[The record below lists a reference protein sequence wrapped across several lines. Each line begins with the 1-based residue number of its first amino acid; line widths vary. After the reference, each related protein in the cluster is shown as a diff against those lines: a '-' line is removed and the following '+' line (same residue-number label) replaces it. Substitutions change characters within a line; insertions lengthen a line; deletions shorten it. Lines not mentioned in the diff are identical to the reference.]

1 MMTKFNVEDV
11 YIFNPE
17 RECMSR
23 EDLKELQLRRLQSIV
38 KYAYEN
44 VPFYQNSFD
53 KAGVKPEDIK
63 TLEDIQLL
71 PFITKDD
78 LRNTYPFDL
87 QAAPK
92 EDWVE
97 VHSTSGT
104 TGIPTVAAYTQKDL
118 DIWAECTARG
128 LASVGVHKNDI
139 VNVAYGFGLFTGGH
153 GAQYGAQKI
162 GALAVPMSSGNTQR
176 QMNFLKDFP
185 ADFLCCTP
193 SYALYLAESFE
204 KEGIDPHSIPLRGG
218 LYGAEMWTE
227 EIRAKLE
234 KKFGISAQNIYGL
247 TEVMGPGVST
257 ECHIK
262 DGMHIAEDHFY
273 PEIIDPKTL
282 EVLPEGSEGE
292 IVFTTLTKTGMPVIR
307 YRTKDISSLCY
318 DKCECGRTTVRMSRI
333 TGRSDDMLKVK
344 GVIVFPKQI
353 EEVIMKMD
361 ELSPAYQIIVSRPDT
376 LDMIEVQVEIDQ
388 STFKD
393 SIVDLEGFKR
403 KISKKIK
410 EAIGIGVKVTL
421 AEPYSLPR
429 SEGKAVRVIDQ
440 RDFS

>member
-1 MMTKFNVEDV
+1 MTKFNVEDV

-227 EIRAKLE
+227 EIRNKLE

>member
-1 MMTKFNVEDV
+1 MTKFNVEDV

-53 KAGVKPEDIK
+53 NAGVKPEDIK

-227 EIRAKLE
+227 EIRDKLE

>member
-1 MMTKFNVEDV
+1 MTKFKEEDV
-11 YIFNPE
+11 YIFNKE
-17 RECMSR
+17 KECMNR
-23 EDLKELQLRRLQSIV
+23 EEFRELQLRRLKKV
-38 KYAYEN
+38 VRYAYDN
-44 VPFYQNSFD
+44 VPFYRNLYD
-53 KAGVKPEDIK
+53 KNNVSPDDIK

-128 LASVGVHKNDI
+128 LASVGVHKKDI
-139 VNVAYGFGLFTGGH
+139 VNIAYGFGLFTGGH

-162 GALAVPMSSGNTQR
+162 GALAVPMSSGNTKK

-193 SYALYLAESFE
+193 SYALYIAESFE
-204 KEGIDPHSIPLRGG
+204 RAGIDTKTVPIKGG
-218 LYGAEMWTE
+218 VFGAEMWTE
-227 EIRAKLE
+227 EIRQKLE
-234 KKFGISAQNIYGL
+234 DKFGISAQNIYGL

-273 PEIIDPKTL
+273 PEIIDPNTL
-282 EVLPEGSEGE
+282 EVLPEGETGE
-292 IVFTTLTKTGMPVIR
+292 IVFTSLTKTGMPVIR
-307 YRTKDISSLCY
+307 YRTKDITSLNY

-333 TGRSDDMLKVK
+333 IGRSDDMLKVK

-353 EEVIMKMD
+353 EEVIMAMD

-376 LDMIEVQVEIDQ
+376 LDEIEVQVEIDQ
-388 STFKD
+388 ATFSD
-393 SIVDLEGFKR
+393 SMTNLEEFKY
-403 KISKKIK
+403 KIGKEIK

-421 AEPYSLPR
+421 AEPYSIPR
-429 SEGKAVRVIDQ
+429 SEGKAKRVIDK
-440 RDFS
+440 RNFN

>member
-1 MMTKFNVEDV
+1 MTKFKEEDV
-11 YIFNPE
+11 YIFNKE
-17 RECMSR
+17 KECMNR
-23 EDLKELQLRRLQSIV
+23 EEFRELQLRRLKKV
-38 KYAYEN
+38 VRYAYDN
-44 VPFYQNSFD
+44 VPFYRNLYD
-53 KAGVKPEDIK
+53 KNNVSPDDIK

-104 TGIPTVAAYTQKDL
+104 TGIPTVVAYTQKDL

-128 LASVGVHKNDI
+128 LASVGVHKKDI
-139 VNVAYGFGLFTGGH
+139 VNIAYGFGLFTGGH

-162 GALAVPMSSGNTQR
+162 GALAVPMSSGNTKK

-193 SYALYLAESFE
+193 SYALYIAESFE
-204 KEGIDPHSIPLRGG
+204 RAGIDPKTVPIKGG
-218 LYGAEMWTE
+218 VFGAEMWTE
-227 EIRAKLE
+227 EIRQKLE
-234 KKFGISAQNIYGL
+234 DKFGISAQNIYGL

-273 PEIIDPKTL
+273 PEIIDPNTL
-282 EVLPEGSEGE
+282 EVLPEGETGE
-292 IVFTTLTKTGMPVIR
+292 IVFTSLTKTGMPVIR
-307 YRTKDISSLCY
+307 YRTKDITSLNY

-333 TGRSDDMLKVK
+333 IGRSDDMLKVK

-353 EEVIMKMD
+353 EEVIMAMD

-376 LDMIEVQVEIDQ
+376 LDEIEVQVEIDQ
-388 STFKD
+388 ATFSD
-393 SIVDLEGFKR
+393 SMTNLEEFKY
-403 KISKKIK
+403 KVGKEIK

-421 AEPYSLPR
+421 AEPYSIPR
-429 SEGKAVRVIDQ
+429 SEGKAKRVIDK
-440 RDFS
+440 RNFN

>member
-1 MMTKFNVEDV
+1 MTKFKEEEV

-17 RECMSR
+17 IECMSR
-23 EDLKELQLRRLQSIV
+23 EDMKKLQLERLQKVV
-38 KYAYEN
+38 KYAYDN
-44 VPFYQNSFD
+44 VEFYKNLYD
-53 KAGVKPEDIK
+53 EAGVKPEDIK

-104 TGIPTVAAYTQKDL
+104 TGIPTVAAYTQNDL
-118 DIWAECTARG
+118 EVWGEVVARG
-128 LASVGVHKNDI
+128 LASLGVHKNDI

-162 GALAVPMSSGNTQR
+162 GALAVPMSSGNTQK

-204 KEGIDPHSIPLRGG
+204 KQGLDPKEIPLKGG

-227 EIRAKLE
+227 EIRQKLE
-234 KKFGISAQNIYGL
+234 NKFDISAQNIYGL
-247 TEVMGPGVST
+247 TEVMGPGVSV

-273 PEIIDPKTL
+273 PEIINPDTL
-282 EVLPEGSEGE
+282 EVQPEGTEGE

-307 YRTKDISSLCY
+307 YRTKDITSLHY
-318 DKCECGRTTVRMSRI
+318 DKCDCGRTTVKMSRI

-361 ELSPAYQIIVSRPDT
+361 ELSPAYQIVVSRPGI
-376 LDMIEVQVEIDQ
+376 LDVIEVQVEIDQ
-388 STFKD
+388 ANFSD
-393 SIVDLEGFKR
+393 SMGNLEALR
-403 KISKKIK
+403 LTIAHKIK

-429 SEGKAVRVIDQ
+429 SEGKAVRVIDK

>member
-1 MMTKFNVEDV
+1 MTKFNVEDV

-227 EIRAKLE
+227 EIR
-234 KKFGISAQNIYGL
+234 
-247 TEVMGPGVST
+247 
-257 ECHIK
+257 
-262 DGMHIAEDHFY
+262 
-273 PEIIDPKTL
+273 
-282 EVLPEGSEGE
+282 
-292 IVFTTLTKTGMPVIR
+292 
-307 YRTKDISSLCY
+307 
-318 DKCECGRTTVRMSRI
+318 
-333 TGRSDDMLKVK
+333 
-344 GVIVFPKQI
+344 
-353 EEVIMKMD
+353 
-361 ELSPAYQIIVSRPDT
+361 
-376 LDMIEVQVEIDQ
+376 
-388 STFKD
+388 
-393 SIVDLEGFKR
+393 
-403 KISKKIK
+403 
-410 EAIGIGVKVTL
+410 
-421 AEPYSLPR
+421 
-429 SEGKAVRVIDQ
+429 
-440 RDFS
+440 

>member
-1 MMTKFNVEDV
+1 MTKFKEEDV
-11 YIFNPE
+11 YIFNKE

-23 EDLKELQLRRLQSIV
+23 EEFRELQLRRLKKV
-38 KYAYEN
+38 VRYAYDN
-44 VPFYQNSFD
+44 VPFYRNLYD
-53 KAGVKPEDIK
+53 KNNVSPDDIK

-128 LASVGVHKNDI
+128 LASVGVHKKDI
-139 VNVAYGFGLFTGGH
+139 VNIAYGFGLFTGGH

-162 GALAVPMSSGNTQR
+162 GALAVPMSSGNTKK

-193 SYALYLAESFE
+193 SYALYIAESFE
-204 KEGIDPHSIPLRGG
+204 RAGIDPKTVPIKGG
-218 LYGAEMWTE
+218 VFGAEMWTE
-227 EIRAKLE
+227 EIRQKLE
-234 KKFGISAQNIYGL
+234 DKFGISAQNIHGL

-273 PEIIDPKTL
+273 PEIIDPNTL
-282 EVLPEGSEGE
+282 EVLPEGETGE
-292 IVFTTLTKTGMPVIR
+292 IVFTSLTKTGMPVIR
-307 YRTKDISSLCY
+307 YRTKDITSLNY

-333 TGRSDDMLKVK
+333 IGRSDDMLKVK

-353 EEVIMKMD
+353 EEVIMAMD

-376 LDMIEVQVEIDQ
+376 LDEIEVQVEIDQ
-388 STFKD
+388 ATFSD
-393 SIVDLEGFKR
+393 SMTNLEEFKY
-403 KISKKIK
+403 KIGKEIK

-421 AEPYSLPR
+421 AEPYSIPR
-429 SEGKAVRVIDQ
+429 SEGKAKRVIDK
-440 RDFS
+440 RNFN

>member
-1 MMTKFNVEDV
+1 MSKFKKEDT
-11 YIFNPE
+11 YIFNPQ
-17 RECMSR
+17 RECMER
-23 EDLKELQLRRLQSIV
+23 EELKKLQLERLKKVV

-44 VPFYQNSFD
+44 VDFYRNLYD
-53 KAGVKPEDIK
+53 EAGVKPEDIE
-63 TLEDIQLL
+63 TLDDIQKL

-104 TGIPTVAAYTQKDL
+104 TGIPTVAAYTQNDL

-162 GALAVPMSSGNTQR
+162 GALAVPMSSGNTQK
-176 QMNFLKDFP
+176 QMNFLRDFP

-204 KEGIDPHSIPLRGG
+204 KEGLDPRSLPIRGG

-227 EIRAKLE
+227 EIRQKLE
-234 KKFGISAQNIYGL
+234 NKFDISAQNIYGL
-247 TEVMGPGVST
+247 TEVIGPGVST
-257 ECHIK
+257 ECHVK
-262 DGMHIAEDHFY
+262 DGMHVAEDHFY
-273 PEIIDPKTL
+273 PEIINPDTL

-292 IVFTTLTKTGMPVIR
+292 IVFTSLTKTGMPVIR
-307 YRTKDISSLCY
+307 YRTKDLTSLCY

-333 TGRSDDMLKVK
+333 KGRSDDMLKVK

-353 EEVIMKMD
+353 EEVLMKMD
-361 ELSPAYQIIVSRPDT
+361 ELSPAYQIIVSRPGTMDQ
-376 LDMIEVQVEIDQ
+376 IEVQVEIDQ
-388 STFKD
+388 SNFQD
-393 SIVDLEGFKR
+393 SIPNLESFK
-403 KISKKIK
+403 KLIAKKVR

-421 AEPYSLPR
+421 AEPYSIPR
-429 SEGKAVRVIDQ
+429 SEGKAVRVIDK
-440 RDFS
+440 RNFD

>member
-1 MMTKFNVEDV
+1 MAKFREEDTW
-11 YIFNPE
+11 IFNPE
-17 RECMSR
+17 KECMTR
-23 EDLKELQLRRLQSIV
+23 DEFKELQLRRLKRVV

-44 VPFYQNSFD
+44 VPFYKDLYD
-53 KAGVKPEDIK
+53 KHGVSPD
-63 TLEDIQLL
+63 DIQTLDDIQKL

-78 LRNTYPFDL
+78 LRKTYPFDL

-118 DIWAECTARG
+118 DIWAESTARG
-128 LASVGVHKNDI
+128 LASVGVQKDSI

-162 GALAVPMSSGNTQR
+162 GALAVPMSSGNTKK
-176 QMNFLKDFP
+176 QMNFLMDFP

-204 KEGIDPHSIPLRGG
+204 KEGLDPKSIPLKGG

-227 EIRAKLE
+227 EIRQKLE
-234 KKFGISAQNIYGL
+234 SKFDISAQNIYGL
-247 TEVMGPGVST
+247 TEVIGPGVST

-262 DGMHIAEDHFY
+262 EGMHIAEDHFY
-273 PEIIDPKTL
+273 PEIIDPETL
-282 EVLPEGSEGE
+282 EVLPEGEEGE

-307 YRTKDISSLCY
+307 YRTKDITSLNY
-318 DKCECGRTTVRMSRI
+318 HKCDCGRTTVRMSRI

-353 EEVIMKMD
+353 EEVIMKID
-361 ELSPAYQIIVSRPDT
+361 ELSAAYQIIVSRPGT
-376 LDMIEVQVEIDQ
+376 LDEIEVQVEIDQ
-388 STFKD
+388 ANFSD
-393 SIVDLEGFKR
+393 SMTDLEGFR
-403 KISKKIK
+403 AKIARNIK
-410 EAIGIGVKVTL
+410 DAIGIGVKVTL
-421 AEPYSLPR
+421 AEPYSIPR
-429 SEGKAVRVIDQ
+429 SEGKAKRVIDK

>member
-1 MMTKFNVEDV
+1 MTKFKQEDV
-11 YIFNPE
+11 WIFNPE
-17 RECMSR
+17 RECMTIEER
-23 EDLKELQLRRLQSIV
+23 RKLQLKRLKKVV

-44 VPFYQNSFD
+44 VEFYRNLYD
-53 KAGVKPEDIK
+53 EAGVKPEDIQ
-63 TLEDIQLL
+63 TLEDIQKL

-78 LRNTYPFDL
+78 LRKTYPFDM

-92 EDWVE
+92 DDWIE

-104 TGIPTVAAYTQKDL
+104 TGIPTVAAYTRKDI
-118 DIWAECTARG
+118 DIWGECVARG
-128 LASVGVHKNDI
+128 LASLGVHKNDI

-162 GALAVPMSSGNTQR
+162 GALAVPMSSGNTQK

-204 KEGIDPHSIPLRGG
+204 KAGIDPKSIPLKGG

-227 EIRAKLE
+227 EIRQKLE
-234 KKFGISAQNIYGL
+234 KKFDISAQNIYGL
-247 TEVMGPGVST
+247 TEVIGPGVST

-273 PEIIDPKTL
+273 PEIINPETL
-282 EVLPEGSEGE
+282 EVLPDGEHGE
-292 IVFTTLTKTGMPVIR
+292 IVFTSLTKTGMPVIR
-307 YRTKDISSLCY
+307 YRTKDLTSLNHE
-318 DKCECGRTTVRMSRI
+318 KCECGRTTVRMSRI

-344 GVIVFPKQI
+344 GVIVFPKQV
-353 EEVIMKMD
+353 EEVIMSMD
-361 ELSPAYQIIVSRPDT
+361 ELSPAYLIKVSRPGLMDV
-376 LDMIEVQVEIDQ
+376 IEVFVEIDQ
-388 STFKD
+388 ANFSD
-393 SIVDLEGFKR
+393 SMTDLETLKQIIAN
-403 KISKKIK
+403 KLKD
-410 EAIGIGVKVTL
+410 AIGIAVKVTL

-429 SEGKAVRVIDQ
+429 SEGKAVRVIDE
-440 RDFS
+440 RNFD

>member
-1 MMTKFNVEDV
+1 MSKFKKEDT

-17 RECMSR
+17 RECMTR
-23 EDLKELQLRRLQSIV
+23 EDLRKLQLERLKKVV

-44 VPFYQNSFD
+44 VDFYKKLYD
-53 KAGVKPEDIK
+53 EAGVKPEDIE
-63 TLEDIQLL
+63 TLEDIQKL

-104 TGIPTVAAYTQKDL
+104 TGIPTVAAYTQNDL
-118 DIWAECTARG
+118 DVWAECTARG

-162 GALAVPMSSGNTQR
+162 GALAVPMSSGNTQK
-176 QMNFLKDFP
+176 QMNFLRDFP

-204 KEGIDPHSIPLRGG
+204 KEGVDPRSLPIRGG

-227 EIRAKLE
+227 EIRKKLE
-234 KKFGISAQNIYGL
+234 NKFDISAQNIYGL
-247 TEVMGPGVST
+247 TEVIGPGVST
-257 ECHIK
+257 ECHVK

-273 PEIIDPKTL
+273 PEIINPETL
-282 EVLPEGSEGE
+282 EVLPEGCEGE
-292 IVFTTLTKTGMPVIR
+292 IVFTSLTKTGMPVIR
-307 YRTKDISSLCY
+307 YRTKDLTSLSY
-318 DKCECGRTTVRMSRI
+318 DECECGRTTVRMSRI
-333 TGRSDDMLKVK
+333 KGRSDDMLKVK

-353 EEVIMKMD
+353 EEVLMSMD
-361 ELSPAYQIIVSRPDT
+361 ELSHAYQIVVSRPGTMDE
-376 LDMIEVQVEIDQ
+376 IEVQVEIDQ
-388 STFKD
+388 SNFQD
-393 SIVDLEGFKR
+393 SIPNLESFKR
-403 KISKKIK
+403 LIAKKVR

-421 AEPYSLPR
+421 AEPYSIPR
-429 SEGKAVRVIDQ
+429 SEGKAVRVIDK
-440 RDFS
+440 RNFN

>member
-1 MMTKFNVEDV
+1 MTKFKEEDV
-11 YIFNPE
+11 YIFNKE

-23 EDLKELQLRRLQSIV
+23 EEFRELQLRRLKKV
-38 KYAYEN
+38 VRYAYDN
-44 VPFYQNSFD
+44 VPFYRNLYD
-53 KAGVKPEDIK
+53 KNNVSPDDIK

-104 TGIPTVAAYTQKDL
+104 TGIPTVVAYTQKDL

-128 LASVGVHKNDI
+128 LASVGVHKKDI
-139 VNVAYGFGLFTGGH
+139 VNIAYGFGLFTGGH

-162 GALAVPMSSGNTQR
+162 GALAVPMSSGNTKK

-193 SYALYLAESFE
+193 SYALYIAESFE
-204 KEGIDPHSIPLRGG
+204 RAGIDPKTVPIKGG
-218 LYGAEMWTE
+218 VFGAEMWTE
-227 EIRAKLE
+227 EIRQKLE
-234 KKFGISAQNIYGL
+234 DKFGISAQNIYGL

-273 PEIIDPKTL
+273 PEIIDPNTL
-282 EVLPEGSEGE
+282 EVLPEGETGE
-292 IVFTTLTKTGMPVIR
+292 IVFTSLTKTGMPVIR
-307 YRTKDISSLCY
+307 YRTKDITSLNY

-333 TGRSDDMLKVK
+333 IGRSDDMLKVK

-353 EEVIMKMD
+353 EEVIMAMD

-376 LDMIEVQVEIDQ
+376 LDEIEVQVEIDQ
-388 STFKD
+388 ATFSD
-393 SIVDLEGFKR
+393 SMTNLEEFKY
-403 KISKKIK
+403 KVGKEIK

-421 AEPYSLPR
+421 AEPYSIPR
-429 SEGKAVRVIDQ
+429 SEGKAKRVIDK
-440 RDFS
+440 RNFN

>member
-1 MMTKFNVEDV
+1 MTKFKEEEV

-17 RECMSR
+17 IECMSR
-23 EDLKELQLRRLQSIV
+23 EDMKKLQLERLQKVV
-38 KYAYEN
+38 KYAYDN
-44 VPFYQNSFD
+44 VEFYKNLYD
-53 KAGVKPEDIK
+53 EAGVKPEDIK

-104 TGIPTVAAYTQKDL
+104 TGIPTVAAYTQNDL
-118 DIWAECTARG
+118 EIWGEVVARG
-128 LASVGVHKNDI
+128 LASLGVHKNDI

-162 GALAVPMSSGNTQR
+162 GALAVPMSSGNTQK

-204 KEGIDPHSIPLRGG
+204 KQGLDPKDIPLKGG

-227 EIRAKLE
+227 EIRQKLE
-234 KKFGISAQNIYGL
+234 NKFDISAQNIYGL
-247 TEVMGPGVST
+247 TEVMGPGVSV

-273 PEIIDPKTL
+273 PEIINPDTL
-282 EVLPEGSEGE
+282 EVQPEGTEGE

-307 YRTKDISSLCY
+307 YRTKDITSLHY
-318 DKCECGRTTVRMSRI
+318 GKCECGRNTVKMSRI

-361 ELSPAYQIIVSRPDT
+361 ELSPAYQIVVSRPGI
-376 LDMIEVQVEIDQ
+376 LDEIEVQVEIDQ
-388 STFKD
+388 VNFSD
-393 SIVDLEGFKR
+393 SMGNLEALR
-403 KISKKIK
+403 LTIAHKIK

-429 SEGKAVRVIDQ
+429 SEGKAVRVIDN

>member
-1 MMTKFNVEDV
+1 MSKFKTEDV

-17 RECMSR
+17 AECMNR
-23 EDLKELQLRRLQSIV
+23 EDLRKLQLERLKKVV

-44 VPFYQNSFD
+44 VEFYRKLYD
-53 KAGVKPEDIK
+53 DAGVKPEDIQ
-63 TLEDIQLL
+63 TLDDITKL

-104 TGIPTVAAYTQKDL
+104 TGIPTVAAYTQNDL
-118 DIWAECTARG
+118 DVWAECTARG

-153 GAQYGAQKI
+153 GAQYGTQKI
-162 GALAVPMSSGNTQR
+162 GALAVPMSSGNTQK

-204 KEGIDPHSIPLRGG
+204 KEGIDPKSIPLRGG

-227 EIRAKLE
+227 EIRHKLE
-234 KKFGISAQNIYGL
+234 SKFDISAQNIYGL
-247 TEVMGPGVST
+247 TEVIGPGVAT

-273 PEIIDPKTL
+273 PEIIDPETL
-282 EVLPEGSEGE
+282 EVLPDGSEGE
-292 IVFTTLTKTGMPVIR
+292 IVFTSLTKTGMPVIR
-307 YRTKDISSLCY
+307 YRTKDLTSLCH
-318 DKCECGRTTVRMSRI
+318 DECECGRTTVRMSRI
-333 TGRSDDMLKVK
+333 KGRSDDMLKVK

-353 EEVIMKMD
+353 EEVLMKME
-361 ELSPAYQIIVSRPDT
+361 ELSPAYQIIVSRPGTMD
-376 LDMIEVQVEIDQ
+376 LIEVQVEIDQ
-388 STFKD
+388 SNFQD
-393 SIVDLEGFKR
+393 SIPNLESFKAFVA
-403 KISKKIK
+403 KKVR

-421 AEPYSLPR
+421 AEPYSIPR
-429 SEGKAVRVIDQ
+429 SEGKAVRVIDK
-440 RDFS
+440 RNFD

>member
-1 MMTKFNVEDV
+1 MTKFKEEEV

-17 RECMSR
+17 IECMSR
-23 EDLKELQLRRLQSIV
+23 EDMKKLQLERLQKVV
-38 KYAYEN
+38 KYAYDN
-44 VPFYQNSFD
+44 VEFYKNLYD
-53 KAGVKPEDIK
+53 EAGVKPEDIK

-104 TGIPTVAAYTQKDL
+104 TGIPTVAAYTQNDL
-118 DIWAECTARG
+118 EIWGEVVARG
-128 LASVGVHKNDI
+128 LASLGVHKNDI

-162 GALAVPMSSGNTQR
+162 GALAVPMSSGNTQK

-185 ADFLCCTP
+185 ADYLCCTP

-204 KEGIDPHSIPLRGG
+204 KQGLDPKDIPLKGG

-227 EIRAKLE
+227 EIRQKLE
-234 KKFGISAQNIYGL
+234 NKFDISAQNIYGL
-247 TEVMGPGVST
+247 TEVMGPGVSV

-273 PEIIDPKTL
+273 PEIINPDTL
-282 EVLPEGSEGE
+282 EVQPEGTEGE

-307 YRTKDISSLCY
+307 YRTKDITSLHY
-318 DKCECGRTTVRMSRI
+318 GKCGCGRNTVKMSRI

-361 ELSPAYQIIVSRPDT
+361 ELSPAYQIVVSRPGI
-376 LDMIEVQVEIDQ
+376 LDEIEVQVEIDQ
-388 STFKD
+388 VNFSD
-393 SIVDLEGFKR
+393 SMGNLEALR
-403 KISKKIK
+403 LTIAHKIK

-429 SEGKAVRVIDQ
+429 SEGKAVRVIDN

>member
-1 MMTKFNVEDV
+1 MTKFKQEDV
-11 YIFNPE
+11 WIFNPE
-17 RECMSR
+17 RECMTIEER
-23 EDLKELQLRRLQSIV
+23 RKLQLKRLKKVV

-44 VPFYQNSFD
+44 VEFYRNLYD
-53 KAGVKPEDIK
+53 EAGVKPEDIQ
-63 TLEDIQLL
+63 TLEDIQKL

-78 LRNTYPFDL
+78 LRKTYPFDM

-92 EDWVE
+92 DDWIE

-104 TGIPTVAAYTQKDL
+104 TGIPTVAAYTRKDI
-118 DIWAECTARG
+118 DIWGECVARG
-128 LASVGVHKNDI
+128 LASLGVHKNDI

-162 GALAVPMSSGNTQR
+162 GALAVPMSSGNTQK

-204 KEGIDPHSIPLRGG
+204 KAGIDPKSIPLKGG

-227 EIRAKLE
+227 EIRQKLE
-234 KKFGISAQNIYGL
+234 KKFDISAQNIYGL
-247 TEVMGPGVST
+247 TEVIGPGVST

-273 PEIIDPKTL
+273 PEIINPETL
-282 EVLPEGSEGE
+282 EVLPDGEHGE
-292 IVFTTLTKTGMPVIR
+292 IVFTSLTKTGMPVIR
-307 YRTKDISSLCY
+307 YRTKDLTSLNHE
-318 DKCECGRTTVRMSRI
+318 KCECGRTTVRMSRI

-344 GVIVFPKQI
+344 GVIVFPKQV
-353 EEVIMKMD
+353 EEVIMSMD
-361 ELSPAYQIIVSRPDT
+361 ELSPAYLIKVSRPGLMDV
-376 LDMIEVQVEIDQ
+376 IEVFVEIDQ
-388 STFKD
+388 ANFSD
-393 SIVDLEGFKR
+393 SMTDLETLKQIIAH
-403 KISKKIK
+403 KLKD
-410 EAIGIGVKVTL
+410 AIGIAVKVTL

-429 SEGKAVRVIDQ
+429 SEGKAVRVIDE
-440 RDFS
+440 RNFD

>member
-1 MMTKFNVEDV
+1 MTKFKEEDV
-11 YIFNPE
+11 YIFNKS
-17 RECMSR
+17 RECMPR
-23 EDLKELQLRRLQSIV
+23 EELEKLQLRRLKKVV

-44 VPFYQNSFD
+44 VEFYRRRYD
-53 KAGVKPEDIK
+53 EHGVSPD
-63 TLEDIQLL
+63 DIQTLDDIQKL

-87 QAAPK
+87 QAADK

-153 GAQYGAQKI
+153 GAQYGVQKI

-176 QMNFLKDFP
+176 QMNFLRDFP

-204 KEGIDPHSIPLRGG
+204 HAGIDPKTIPLKGG
-218 LYGAEMWTE
+218 LYGAEMWSE
-227 EIRAKLE
+227 EIRSKLE
-234 KKFGISAQNIYGL
+234 NKFDISAQNIYGL
-247 TEVMGPGVST
+247 TEVIGPGVAT

-282 EVLPEGSEGE
+282 EVLPDGKRGE
-292 IVFTTLTKTGMPVIR
+292 IVFTSLTKTGMPVIR
-307 YRTKDISSLCY
+307 YRTKDITSINR
-318 DKCECGRTTVRMSRI
+318 DKCVCGRTNARMSRI

-353 EEVIMKMD
+353 EEVIMTMD
-361 ELSPAYQIIVSRPDT
+361 ELAPAYQIIVSRPGT
-376 LDMIEVQVEIDQ
+376 LDEIEVQVEIDQ
-388 STFKD
+388 VNFSD
-393 SIVDLEGFKR
+393 SIVNLEGFKL
-403 KISKKIK
+403 KLAKKIR

-421 AEPYSLPR
+421 AEPFSIPR
-429 SEGKAVRVIDQ
+429 SEGKAVRVIDK
-440 RDFS
+440 RNFN

>member
-1 MMTKFNVEDV
+1 MNKFKLDDV

-17 RECMSR
+17 RECMDR
-23 EDLKELQLRRLQSIV
+23 QELKKLQLERLKKVV
-38 KYAYEN
+38 KYAYDN
-44 VPFYQNSFD
+44 VDFYKKLYD
-53 KAGVKPEDIK
+53 EAGVKPEDIK
-63 TLEDIQLL
+63 TLDDIQKL

-104 TGIPTVAAYTQKDL
+104 TGIPTVAAYTQNDL
-118 DIWAECTARG
+118 DIWSECTARG

-162 GALAVPMSSGNTQR
+162 GALAVPMSSGNTQK

-204 KEGIDPHSIPLRGG
+204 KEGIDPKSIPLRGG

-227 EIRAKLE
+227 EIRQKLE
-234 KKFGISAQNIYGL
+234 SKFGISAQNIYGL
-247 TEVMGPGVST
+247 TEVIGPGVAT

-273 PEIIDPKTL
+273 PEIIDPDTL

-292 IVFTTLTKTGMPVIR
+292 IVFTSLTKTGMPVIR
-307 YRTKDISSLCY
+307 YRTKDLTSLCY
-318 DKCECGRTTVRMSRI
+318 DKCECGRTNVRMSRI
-333 TGRSDDMLKVK
+333 KGRSDDMLKVK

-353 EEVIMKMD
+353 EEVLMKMD
-361 ELSPAYQIIVSRPDT
+361 ELSPAYQIVVSRPGTMD
-376 LDMIEVQVEIDQ
+376 LIEVQVEIDQ
-388 STFKD
+388 SNFQD
-393 SIVDLEGFKR
+393 SIPNLEAFKSV
-403 KISKKIK
+403 IAKKVR

-421 AEPYSLPR
+421 AEPYSIPR
-429 SEGKAVRVIDQ
+429 SEGKAVRVIDK
-440 RDFS
+440 RNFD

>member
-1 MMTKFNVEDV
+1 MTKFKEEDV
-11 YIFNPE
+11 YIFNKE
-17 RECMSR
+17 KECMNR
-23 EDLKELQLRRLQSIV
+23 EEFRELQLRRLKKV
-38 KYAYEN
+38 VRYAYDN
-44 VPFYQNSFD
+44 VPFYRNLYD
-53 KAGVKPEDIK
+53 KNNVSPDDIK

-128 LASVGVHKNDI
+128 LASVGVHKKDI
-139 VNVAYGFGLFTGGH
+139 VNIAYGFGLFTGGH

-162 GALAVPMSSGNTQR
+162 GALAVPMSSGNTKK

-193 SYALYLAESFE
+193 SYALYIAESFE
-204 KEGIDPHSIPLRGG
+204 RAGIDPKTVPIKGG
-218 LYGAEMWTE
+218 VFGAEMWTE
-227 EIRAKLE
+227 EIRQKLE
-234 KKFGISAQNIYGL
+234 DKFGISAQNIYGL

-257 ECHIK
+257 ECHVK

-273 PEIIDPKTL
+273 PEIIDPNTL
-282 EVLPEGSEGE
+282 EVLPEGETGE
-292 IVFTTLTKTGMPVIR
+292 IVFTSLTKTGMPVIR
-307 YRTKDISSLCY
+307 YRTKDITSLNY

-333 TGRSDDMLKVK
+333 IGRSDDMLKVK

-353 EEVIMKMD
+353 EEVIMAMD

-376 LDMIEVQVEIDQ
+376 LDEIEVQVEIDQ
-388 STFKD
+388 ATFSD
-393 SIVDLEGFKR
+393 SMTNLEEFKY
-403 KISKKIK
+403 KIGKEIK

-421 AEPYSLPR
+421 AEPYSIPR
-429 SEGKAVRVIDQ
+429 SEGKAKRVIDK
-440 RDFS
+440 RNFN

>member
-1 MMTKFNVEDV
+1 MTKFKQEDV
-11 YIFNPE
+11 WIFNPE
-17 RECMSR
+17 RECMTIEER
-23 EDLKELQLRRLQSIV
+23 RKLQLKRLKKVV

-44 VPFYQNSFD
+44 VEFYRNLYD
-53 KAGVKPEDIK
+53 EAGVKPEDIQ
-63 TLEDIQLL
+63 TLEDIQKL

-78 LRNTYPFDL
+78 LRKTYPFDM

-92 EDWVE
+92 DDWIE

-104 TGIPTVAAYTQKDL
+104 TGIPTVAAYTRNDI
-118 DIWAECTARG
+118 DIWGECVARG
-128 LASVGVHKNDI
+128 LASLGVHKNDI

-162 GALAVPMSSGNTQR
+162 GALAVPMSSGNTQK

-204 KEGIDPHSIPLRGG
+204 KAGIDPKSIPLKGG

-227 EIRAKLE
+227 EIRQKLE
-234 KKFGISAQNIYGL
+234 MKFDISAQNIYGL
-247 TEVMGPGVST
+247 TEVIGPGVST

-273 PEIIDPKTL
+273 PEIINPETL
-282 EVLPEGSEGE
+282 EVLPDGEHGE
-292 IVFTTLTKTGMPVIR
+292 IVFTSLTKTGMPVIR
-307 YRTKDISSLCY
+307 YRTKDLTSLNHE
-318 DKCECGRTTVRMSRI
+318 KCECGRTTVRMSRI

-344 GVIVFPKQI
+344 GVIVFPKQV
-353 EEVIMKMD
+353 EEVIMSMD
-361 ELSPAYQIIVSRPDT
+361 ELSPAYLIKVSRPGLMDV
-376 LDMIEVQVEIDQ
+376 IEVFVEIDQ
-388 STFKD
+388 ANFSD
-393 SIVDLEGFKR
+393 SMTDLETLKQIIAH
-403 KISKKIK
+403 KLKD
-410 EAIGIGVKVTL
+410 AIGIAVKVTL

-429 SEGKAVRVIDQ
+429 SEGKAVRVIDE
-440 RDFS
+440 RNFD

>member
-1 MMTKFNVEDV
+1 MTKFREEDV
-11 YIFNPE
+11 YIFNKS
-17 RECMSR
+17 RECMSKEER
-23 EDLKELQLRRLQSIV
+23 EELQLRRLKKVV

-44 VPFYQNSFD
+44 VEFYRKRYD
-53 KAGVKPEDIK
+53 EHGVSPDDIQ
-63 TLEDIQLL
+63 TLEDIQKL

-87 QAAPK
+87 QAADK

-118 DIWAECTARG
+118 DIWAECVARG
-128 LASVGVHKNDI
+128 LASLGVHKNDI

-153 GAQYGAQKI
+153 GAQYGVQKI

-176 QMNFLKDFP
+176 QMNFLRDFP

-204 KEGIDPHSIPLRGG
+204 QAGIDPKSIPLRGG
-218 LYGAEMWTE
+218 LYGAEMWSE
-227 EIRAKLE
+227 EIRSKLE
-234 KKFGISAQNIYGL
+234 DKFDISAQNIYGL
-247 TEVMGPGVST
+247 TEVIGPGVAT

-282 EVLPEGSEGE
+282 EVLPDGKRGE
-292 IVFTTLTKTGMPVIR
+292 IVFTSLTKTGMPVIR
-307 YRTKDISSLCY
+307 YRTKDITSINH
-318 DKCECGRTTVRMSRI
+318 DKCGCGRTTVRMSRI

-353 EEVIMKMD
+353 EEVIMTMD
-361 ELSPAYQIIVSRPDT
+361 ELSPAYQIIVSRPGT
-376 LDMIEVQVEIDQ
+376 LDVIEVQVEIDQ
-388 STFKD
+388 VNFSD
-393 SIVDLEGFKR
+393 SIVDLEGFKLNLAR
-403 KISKKIK
+403 KIRD
-410 EAIGIGVKVTL
+410 AIGIGVKVTL
-421 AEPYSLPR
+421 AEPFSIPR
-429 SEGKAVRVIDQ
+429 SEGKAVRVIDK
-440 RDFS
+440 RDFN

>member
-227 EIRAKLE
+227 EIRNKLE

>member
-1 MMTKFNVEDV
+1 MTKFNVEDV

>member
-1 MMTKFNVEDV
+1 MTKFKEEDV
-11 YIFNPE
+11 YIFNKE

-23 EDLKELQLRRLQSIV
+23 EEFRELQLRRLKKV
-38 KYAYEN
+38 VRYAYDN
-44 VPFYQNSFD
+44 VPFYRNLYD
-53 KAGVKPEDIK
+53 KNNVSPDDIK

-128 LASVGVHKNDI
+128 LASVGVHKKDI
-139 VNVAYGFGLFTGGH
+139 VNIAYGFGLFTGGH

-162 GALAVPMSSGNTQR
+162 GALAVPMSSGNTKK

-193 SYALYLAESFE
+193 SYALYIAESFE
-204 KEGIDPHSIPLRGG
+204 RAGIDPKTVPIKGG
-218 LYGAEMWTE
+218 VFGAEMWTE
-227 EIRAKLE
+227 EIRQKLE
-234 KKFGISAQNIYGL
+234 DKFGISAQNIYGL

-273 PEIIDPKTL
+273 PEIIDPNTL
-282 EVLPEGSEGE
+282 EVLPEGETGE
-292 IVFTTLTKTGMPVIR
+292 IVFTSLTKTGMPVIR
-307 YRTKDISSLCY
+307 YRTKDITSLNY

-333 TGRSDDMLKVK
+333 IGRSDDMLKVK

-353 EEVIMKMD
+353 EEVIMAMD

-376 LDMIEVQVEIDQ
+376 LDEIEVQVEIDQ
-388 STFKD
+388 ATFSD
-393 SIVDLEGFKR
+393 SMTNLEEFKY
-403 KISKKIK
+403 KVGKEIK

-421 AEPYSLPR
+421 AEPYSIPR
-429 SEGKAVRVIDQ
+429 SEGKAKRVIDK
-440 RDFS
+440 RNFN

>member
-1 MMTKFNVEDV
+1 MTKFKEEDV
-11 YIFNPE
+11 YIFNKE

-23 EDLKELQLRRLQSIV
+23 EEFRELQLRRLKKV
-38 KYAYEN
+38 VRYAYDN
-44 VPFYQNSFD
+44 VPFYRNLYD
-53 KAGVKPEDIK
+53 KNNVSPDDIK

-128 LASVGVHKNDI
+128 LASVGVHKKDI
-139 VNVAYGFGLFTGGH
+139 VNIAYGFGLFTGGH

-162 GALAVPMSSGNTQR
+162 GALAVPMSSGNTKK

-193 SYALYLAESFE
+193 SYALYIAESFE
-204 KEGIDPHSIPLRGG
+204 RAGIDPKTVPIKGG
-218 LYGAEMWTE
+218 VFGAEMWTE
-227 EIRAKLE
+227 EIRQKLE
-234 KKFGISAQNIYGL
+234 DKFGISAQNIYGL

-273 PEIIDPKTL
+273 PEIIDPNTL
-282 EVLPEGSEGE
+282 EVLPEGETGE
-292 IVFTTLTKTGMPVIR
+292 IVFTSLTKTGMPVIR
-307 YRTKDISSLCY
+307 YRTKDITSLNY

-333 TGRSDDMLKVK
+333 IGRSDDMLKVK

-353 EEVIMKMD
+353 EEVIMAMD

-376 LDMIEVQVEIDQ
+376 LDEIEVQVEIDQ
-388 STFKD
+388 ATFSD
-393 SIVDLEGFKR
+393 SMTNLEEFKY
-403 KISKKIK
+403 KIGKEIK

-421 AEPYSLPR
+421 AEPYSIPR
-429 SEGKAVRVIDQ
+429 SEGKAKRVIDK
-440 RDFS
+440 RNFN